1 MADISTR
8 LASDRDLDVLRDIY
22 RRASLSNDGDR
33 ANLLASPA
41 ALHWGG
47 DRIAAGRTRVAT
59 DGHGRILGFA
69 TVVSVEGGL
78 ELEDLFVDPDV
89 RRQGVASR
97 LVHDVTVQ
105 AARDGMAWIEVT
117 ANHHAAEF
125 YASAGFVQVGD
136 EQTLFGPAPR
146 LRLDIVPPDQPG
158 GALGLAGSSD
168 SAFPAS

>member
-1 MADISTR
+1 VADISTR
-8 LASDRDLDVLRDIY
+8 LASDSDLDVLRDIY

-59 DGHGRILGFA
+59 DRDGRILGFA

-89 RRQGVASR
+89 MRQGVASR
-97 LVHDVTVQ
+97 LVLDVTVQ

>member
-1 MADISTR
+1 
-8 LASDRDLDVLRDIY
+8 
-22 RRASLSNDGDR
+22 
-33 ANLLASPA
+33 
-41 ALHWGG
+41 
-47 DRIAAGRTRVAT
+47 
-59 DGHGRILGFA
+59 LGFA

-89 RRQGVASR
+89 MRQGVASR
-97 LVHDVTVQ
+97 LVLDVTVQ

>member
-1 MADISTR
+1 MADISIR
-8 LASDRDLDVLRDIY
+8 GASDRDLDVLRDIY

-33 ANLLASPA
+33 AHLLASPA

-69 TVVSVEGGL
+69 TVVSIEGGL

-89 RRQGVASR
+89 RRQGVAPQ
-97 LVHDVTVQ
+97 LVLDAVAQ
-105 AARDGMAWIEVT
+105 AAHDGVAWIEVT

-125 YASAGFVQVGD
+125 YASAGFVRVGD
-136 EQTLFGPAPR
+136 EQTLLGPAPR
-146 LRLDIVPPDQPG
+146 LRRDIVSPG
-158 GALGLAGSSD
+158 
-168 SAFPAS
+168 